1 MTAFFV
7 DWDLW
12 QEMTFVLGCCIVL
25 VFAMGLV
32 KLWWSNRAIRR
43 LEIIDEEKRA
53 RISLMSRCGIE
64 NMRPPEIPFG
74 VRAILSGVEVEGIWI
89 SRPNSPGPC
98 QLTPVATQ
106 VGRRIRISKGKGKMI
121 DIGSSECLS
130 DTLDSET
137 SPSYP
142 TSTKTKTSQQD
153 GIASIEGIQC
163 QQEHVSSAS
172 SMTKT
177 QVDSIVRRNSQ
188 INCNRTGSRS
198 PSSCNDD
205 FITPEQTPPGST
217 YRASKCLATRE
228 KAIDGKHGNAK
239 RAPQSPQVRE
249 KATNIGIVKQHLEL
263 FKSFDDAQS
272 YDAHRPSY
280 PPAAV
285 ASLLGRLGLEGQ
297 SGHHILDL
305 AAGTGKFTELLSAR
319 PEGYKIIAVEPLD
332 SMRNTLVAKKL
343 SRVDVRAGTAAEM
356 KDVGD
361 GWADGC
367 IVAQAFHWFAREE
380 SLEEIHRVLKPG
392 AKLGLIWNAE
402 EYNRPESW
410 PASTK
415 WEQELSELNFN
426 EKADNEPRFR
436 HLLWTKVFERQAEAE
451 KPFFSTPIETEKITW
466 SIWLTPDALWDR
478 FDTLSWNKLRQGEER
493 RLFREKFDKI
503 IKEGDAT
510 FNESGEVELHGCTF
524 FVWTSR
530 LGGPE

>member
-7 DWDLW
+7 DWELW

-64 NMRPPEIPFG
+64 NMRAPEIPFG

-106 VGRRIRISKGKGKMI
+106 VGRRIRISKGKGEMI

-137 SPSYP
+137 TPSYP
-142 TSTKTKTSQQD
+142 TSTKTSQQD
-153 GIASIEGIQC
+153 GIVSTKGIQS
-163 QQEHVSSAS
+163 QQEHVDSAS

-188 INCNRTGSRS
+188 INCDNTDSVS
-198 PSSCNDD
+198 SSSCNDD
-205 FITPEQTPPGST
+205 FITPEQTPPGSAVSQT
-217 YRASKCLATRE
+217 EAFEEEKGHSVSDTIFSIEQLNALPHTIHDIAT
-228 KAIDGKHGNAK
+228 KG
-239 RAPQSPQVRE
+239 
-249 KATNIGIVKQHLEL
+249 
-263 FKSFDDAQS
+263 FDDAQS

-285 ASLLGRLGLEGQ
+285 TSLLEHLGLEGQ
-297 SGHHILDL
+297 SGRQILDL

-343 SRVDVRAGTAAEM
+343 SKVDVRPGTAAEM

-380 SLEEIHRVLKPG
+380 SLKEIHRVLKPG

-436 HLLWTKVFERQAEAE
+436 HLLWKKVFERQAEAE
-451 KPFFSTPIETEKITW
+451 KPFFSTPIETERITW

-510 FNESGEVELHGCTF
+510 FNENGEVELHGCTF

-530 LGGPE
+530 LDGPE

>member
-121 DIGSSECLS
+121 DMGSSECLS

-153 GIASIEGIQC
+153 GIASIEVIQC

-177 QVDSIVRRNSQ
+177 QIDSIVRRNSQ

-217 YRASKCLATRE
+217 VSQTEAFE
-228 KAIDGKHGNAK
+228 KGKGHSVSDTIFSIEQLNAL
-239 RAPQSPQVRE
+239 P
-249 KATNIGIVKQHLEL
+249 H
-263 FKSFDDAQS
+263 S

-380 SLEEIHRVLKPG
+380 SLKEIHRVLKPG

-451 KPFFSTPIETEKITW
+451 KPFFSTPIETEKIAW
-466 SIWLTPDALWDR
+466 SIWLTPDALWNR

-510 FNESGEVELHGCTF
+510 FNENGEVELHGCTF

-530 LGGPE
+530 LDGPE

>member
-1 MTAFFV
+1 MNLGNFQTIHRTCTPNSLDQQWHVLVWPWHSRGSFRACLSCCFLARIRYHASPHSLSFLEPGLPCYNFGAFQTSKSSECFCKVDAYSALSVLGALLVFIVSSLIMTAFFV

-121 DIGSSECLS
+121 EIGSSECLS

-153 GIASIEGIQC
+153 GIASIEVIQC

-217 YRASKCLATRE
+217 VSQTEAFE
-228 KAIDGKHGNAK
+228 KGKGHSVSDTIFSIEQLNAL
-239 RAPQSPQVRE
+239 PHVR
-249 KATNIGIVKQHLEL
+249 K
-263 FKSFDDAQS
+263 
-272 YDAHRPSY
+272 PSTGSMAM
-280 PPAAV
+280 P
-285 ASLLGRLGLEGQ
+285 
-297 SGHHILDL
+297 SGH
-305 AAGTGKFTELLSAR
+305 
-319 PEGYKIIAVEPLD
+319 P
-332 SMRNTLVAKKL
+332 
-343 SRVDVRAGTAAEM
+343 
-356 KDVGD
+356 
-361 GWADGC
+361 
-367 IVAQAFHWFAREE
+367 
-380 SLEEIHRVLKPG
+380 RVL
-392 AKLGLIWNAE
+392 
-402 EYNRPESW
+402 R
-410 PASTK
+410 
-415 WEQELSELNFN
+415 SE
-426 EKADNEPRFR
+426 K
-436 HLLWTKVFERQAEAE
+436 
-451 KPFFSTPIETEKITW
+451 
-466 SIWLTPDALWDR
+466 
-478 FDTLSWNKLRQGEER
+478 R
-493 RLFREKFDKI
+493 RLI
-503 IKEGDAT
+503 S
-510 FNESGEVELHGCTF
+510 ES
-524 FVWTSR
+524 SSS
-530 LGGPE
+530 